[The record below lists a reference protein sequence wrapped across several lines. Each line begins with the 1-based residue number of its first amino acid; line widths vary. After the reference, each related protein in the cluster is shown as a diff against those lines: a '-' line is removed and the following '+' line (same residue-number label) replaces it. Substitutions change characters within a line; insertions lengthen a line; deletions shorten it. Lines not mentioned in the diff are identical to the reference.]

1 MRELRN
7 PTQKETNDR
16 HANNESSMPND
27 ENKRKHLEMIQGIIN
42 RMAGN
47 LFYLRGWTITL
58 VTGLF
63 ALSAS
68 QGAGKGYFW
77 LAYFLLL
84 IFWILDGY
92 FLSQERLFRELYDN
106 VRQRSEDEID
116 FSMRTDKYKKS
127 WKNRPYGA
135 MFSATLLWFY
145 VPLSVAMLVVI
156 KVISP

>member
-1 MRELRN
+1 
-7 PTQKETNDR
+7 
-16 HANNESSMPND
+16 MPND

-63 ALSAS
+63 AFSTS
-68 QGAGKGYFW
+68 QGSSKGYFW
-77 LAYFLLL
+77 LAYLLLL

-92 FLSQERLFRELYDN
+92 FLSQERLFRSLYDD
-106 VRQRSEDEID
+106 VRQRREDEID

-127 WKNRPYGA
+127 WKSRPYGA
-135 MFSATLLWFY
+135 MFSSTLLWFY
-145 VPLSVAMLVVI
+145 VPLALAMLVVI
-156 KVISP
+156 KVINP

>member
-1 MRELRN
+1 
-7 PTQKETNDR
+7 
-16 HANNESSMPND
+16 MPND

-58 VTGLF
+58 VPGLF
-63 ALSAS
+63 AFSTS
-68 QGAGKGYFW
+68 QGASKGYFW
-77 LAYFLLL
+77 LAYLLLL

-92 FLSQERLFRELYDN
+92 FLSQERLFRSLYDD

-127 WKNRPYGA
+127 WKSRPYGA
-135 MFSATLLWFY
+135 MFSSTLLWFY
-145 VPLSVAMLVVI
+145 VPLALAMLVVI
-156 KVISP
+156 KVINP